1 MTALA
6 LKKKVRA
13 YFDGCDERGQAYGRF
28 ALCVSLGLSHEEYC
42 ALEVDESKSGD
53 TARRATTRI
62 LAQIESPKGWWKDA
76 TGKFL
81 VAESYG
87 LKDTTGRL
95 ASREARIIFMPEEA
109 EGYGE

>member
-42 ALEVDESKSGD
+42 AL
-53 TARRATTRI
+53 
-62 LAQIESPKGWWKDA
+62 
-76 TGKFL
+76 
-81 VAESYG
+81 
-87 LKDTTGRL
+87 
-95 ASREARIIFMPEEA
+95 
-109 EGYGE
+109 